1 MIVKSLRIL
10 PALLVLLVL
19 FASQA
24 AYAAG
29 AFERPAAASPNGHC
43 GGSAPPAAPSSAPPA
58 EQPCR
63 LPLWLTCCDDHAAVP
78 AGPAPIGASGA
89 LVLPLE
95 TALVPVIAAR
105 DALAAVR
112 VEIPPDTP
120 ARLSSVLQL

>member
-1 MIVKSLRIL
+1 MAVKKLRII

-19 FASQA
+19 SASQA

-29 AFERPAAASPNGHC
+29 AFERPASASPDDHC
-43 GGSAPPAAPSSAPPA
+43 AGGGAPPA

-78 AGPAPIGASGA
+78 AGPGPIGAAGA
-89 LVLPLE
+89 LVLPLAS
-95 TALVPVIAAR
+95 ALVPELCAW
-105 DALAAVR
+105 DALAAAR

-120 ARLSSVLQL
+120 ARLSTVLQV